1 MRAQRAQP
9 RAVVEP
15 LSSAEG
21 AREPIT
27 LQLPADMGR
36 RYAPIAQDRNPIHLY
51 PWSARLFGFKRPIMH
66 GMWTLGRA
74 LAEAVPSTREA
85 SVGELQVRFK
95 RPIALPS
102 TPRLTLCPSLME
114 ASVGQFEV
122 RTEEDKLAIE
132 GGWHLS

>member
-1 MRAQRAQP
+1 
-9 RAVVEP
+9 
-15 LSSAEG
+15 
-21 AREPIT
+21 
-27 LQLPADMGR
+27 MGR

-74 LAEAVPSTREA
+74 LAEAAPSTREA

-102 TPRLTLCPSLME
+102 TPQLTLCPSATE
-114 ASVGQFEV
+114 PSVDQFEV
-122 RTEEDKLAIE
+122 RTEEDKLAVE
-132 GGWHLS
+132 GGWRLS